1 MGTACFCKDK
11 KSESNAED
19 TRIQKEKELLESK
32 RKEKEKAK
40 MLQRKENF
48 SSSLTDLRNLL
59 EQIFSIKN
67 NYSNDILNCQNIIK
81 LINQKETNFSNL
93 QNIFM
98 ANEIRNRIKN
108 LNYLKDEK
116 NKVEKHINYLNRK
129 IIQLNQ
135 LIDKYN
141 LFQENNNINNI
152 NFLNDSTYKDKM
164 SEIKILEDEMND
176 KINNEKNINGNLI
189 INKINSEIQNLTVF
203 PTFIIEDSFY
213 NTKSK
218 IDIIYNK
225 FLDKEKK
232 IMTKSMNKYKGK
244 IIDYISNNDKLS
256 SISDIKDKII
266 HEIITNEKSL
276 NFIQNKILKEI
287 EIIEGDDE
295 KCKINNLNIL
305 LVGRKGVGKTTLIKY
320 ILGSNC
326 HYESIKDN
334 DFIIYT
340 SKEIKH
346 IKIIEVKGVGYD
358 KNSTPDNIYLKI
370 NDYINKKK
378 MTTMIIIIIL
388 SIVFGIAFLVQDLK
402 QEKMS
407 FLINCKMLLKIIPYL
422 LFLFLQNMK
431 CHQ

>member
-1 MGTACFCKDK
+1 
-11 KSESNAED
+11 
-19 TRIQKEKELLESK
+19 
-32 RKEKEKAK
+32 
-40 MLQRKENF
+40 
-48 SSSLTDLRNLL
+48 
-59 EQIFSIKN
+59 
-67 NYSNDILNCQNIIK
+67 
-81 LINQKETNFSNL
+81 
-93 QNIFM
+93 
-98 ANEIRNRIKN
+98 
-108 LNYLKDEK
+108 
-116 NKVEKHINYLNRK
+116 
-129 IIQLNQ
+129 
-135 LIDKYN
+135 
-141 LFQENNNINNI
+141 
-152 NFLNDSTYKDKM
+152 
-164 SEIKILEDEMND
+164 
-176 KINNEKNINGNLI
+176 
-189 INKINSEIQNLTVF
+189 
-203 PTFIIEDSFY
+203 
-213 NTKSK
+213 
-218 IDIIYNK
+218 
-225 FLDKEKK
+225 
-232 IMTKSMNKYKGK
+232 MTKSMNKYKGK

-378 MTTMIIIIIL
+378 NDNNDNYNNIIHCIWYCI
-388 SIVFGIAFLVQDLK
+388 SGPRFETG
-402 QEKMS
+402 E
-407 FLINCKMLLKIIPYL
+407 NE
-422 LFLFLQNMK
+422 LFNKLQNVIK
-431 CHQ
+431 DNTIHIIFVFTKY